1 MRRVRKESE
10 ENNEVHHLPGR
21 QHGKRVGAPR
31 SDLKNGTRLLA
42 MVLATAIVAIRM
54 AFPVNA
60 VVTLSEAAF
69 DPWSYTI
76 VTFGDWQD
84 DPSSS
89 EGEHSTG
96 PMAIGGNWTANTYSF
111 SDARRPGASG
121 MPQLLVEGEASGTVS
136 GIGGD
141 VYVKSFESISGSWDY
156 ENGYELV
163 VTESLPV
170 SPTSLRAS
178 ITQLSNDIAAYA
190 SVPGNAINVSSTPWS
205 TYLDVDDP
213 NLNVFNIELK
223 ADMGAVYLNAPTTSQ
238 VVINVTNSGVVSAFP
253 QLYLYNSS
261 TNDYAQVSGEP
272 MEIDKRLIWNLSAA
286 SEVQSSY
293 NTLHGAILAPTA
305 LLKLEGGNSNGTIF
319 VDSYYGSSEFHWSSF
334 EGDLTFVNSTTEP
347 TPTPTPIPT
356 ATSTPTPTPVDHI
369 PQATDDSFTVQQDN
383 VLTTENVL
391 SNDNLGDE
399 PTIVSSFD
407 TTSAQGGTVTHSG
420 NGIFVYTPET
430 GFSGTDSFT
439 YTIEDADGDT
449 STATVTITVTPN
461 LLPLAVSDTFEAQSE
476 ITLTTGTVLANDTM
490 GDADTIIIAYDQ
502 DSVENGTVWHV
513 GGGVFE
519 YTSDAGFTG
528 TDTFTYTIE
537 DADGDTSTATV
548 TITVTAIDSQVDA
561 VDDQFATQVD
571 VPVSGSLIDNDIILT
586 SSALISLDLD
596 GLDGDVVLNTDGT
609 FTFTPNPGFS
619 GITTFRYTVTDANN
633 NQDTATVTITVLGQ
647 SPTPIPTPGGV
658 LGATP
663 VPVNYPSINIT
674 VVPNKSV
681 VGFGETVEYVMYVTN
696 NGDADLTNVAVTD
709 EVLDIYDYPIGDL
722 SVGSTAVLT
731 VSEVPQLAYV
741 VLPSE
746 AIPVLTVSVAKGTTI
761 NGAEEVTSR
770 DDTRVDVIN
779 IVITVTSDETTVAP
793 GAPITLIYVVTN
805 EGSIDVTE
813 VDLTDT
819 NIGVVGYPIG
829 GLKVGESV
837 SVTSTV
843 ARGSEFI
850 SSTSP
855 GVSVTSSPIA
865 TGSVSID
872 GGVTISSQAS
882 ASIII
887 STVPSGTELVKT
899 GEALNVYVRI
909 LGGLLMVVGAFM
921 TKGATSKKR
930 TTKYKRV

>member
-1 MRRVRKESE
+1 
-10 ENNEVHHLPGR
+10 
-21 QHGKRVGAPR
+21 
-31 SDLKNGTRLLA
+31 
-42 MVLATAIVAIRM
+42 
-54 AFPVNA
+54 
-60 VVTLSEAAF
+60 
-69 DPWSYTI
+69 
-76 VTFGDWQD
+76 
-84 DPSSS
+84 
-89 EGEHSTG
+89 
-96 PMAIGGNWTANTYSF
+96 
-111 SDARRPGASG
+111 
-121 MPQLLVEGEASGTVS
+121 
-136 GIGGD
+136 
-141 VYVKSFESISGSWDY
+141 
-156 ENGYELV
+156 
-163 VTESLPV
+163 
-170 SPTSLRAS
+170 
-178 ITQLSNDIAAYA
+178 
-190 SVPGNAINVSSTPWS
+190 
-205 TYLDVDDP
+205 
-213 NLNVFNIELK
+213 
-223 ADMGAVYLNAPTTSQ
+223 
-238 VVINVTNSGVVSAFP
+238 
-253 QLYLYNSS
+253 
-261 TNDYAQVSGEP
+261 
-272 MEIDKRLIWNLSAA
+272 
-286 SEVQSSY
+286 
-293 NTLHGAILAPTA
+293 
-305 LLKLEGGNSNGTIF
+305 
-319 VDSYYGSSEFHWSSF
+319 
-334 EGDLTFVNSTTEP
+334 
-347 TPTPTPIPT
+347 
-356 ATSTPTPTPVDHI
+356 
-369 PQATDDSFTVQQDN
+369 
-383 VLTTENVL
+383 
-391 SNDNLGDE
+391 
-399 PTIVSSFD
+399 VSSFD

-430 GFSGTDSFT
+430 GFS
-439 YTIEDADGDT
+439 
-449 STATVTITVTPN
+449 
-461 LLPLAVSDTFEAQSE
+461 
-476 ITLTTGTVLANDTM
+476 
-490 GDADTIIIAYDQ
+490 
-502 DSVENGTVWHV
+502 
-513 GGGVFE
+513 
-519 YTSDAGFTG
+519 G